1 MGHRSPGALF
11 YPELNGNIGVK
22 SKEYL
27 ETCRHFPL
35 ISARFQVLMWVLL
48 ITFWCSPCI
57 RNKGIPTFFFEFRL
71 SNRLELLWV
80 YFCSE
85 NRNSLTFFAIFF
97 KDFSKNG
104 KKICARK
111 LNTMVLKR
119 WPPLF
124 YFSEHRGPSENNA
137 KQAPHFNQFQPIL
150 TYNLIWWWGHFANIL
165 KQQARPPAEFP
176 PFLFTFFLY
185 RKNNFVRFFSERLW

>member
-1 MGHRSPGALF
+1 MLVGHRSSGALF
-11 YPELNGNIGVK
+11 YPELSGNIGVK

-97 KDFSKNG
+97 KDFSKNR
-104 KKICARK
+104 KNFAREN
-111 LNTMVLKR
+111 LTQWFLKGG
-119 WPPLF
+119 PLF
-124 YFSEHRGPSENNA
+124 FISQNTEALA
-137 KQAPHFNQFQPIL
+137 KTTQS
-150 TYNLIWWWGHFANIL
+150 
-165 KQQARPPAEFP
+165 RPPISTNFQQ
-176 PFLFTFFLY
+176 LF
-185 RKNNFVRFFSERLW
+185 KG